1 MPLALWSVSNFNLN
15 QQRTMD
21 TPITTPRGTVTIRS
35 AREEDAPAYRDLR
48 LEALR
53 NHPEAFSSDYAAN
66 LAQPMT
72 FWTERLSNSPDSGVM
87 IYFAVHDPPLIGMCG
102 ITRQNSPKLQHS
114 ATIVGMYIRP
124 DWRGFRIAEGLV
136 TACVDWARTLDVK
149 IVKLAVVTTNTR
161 AIRCYARCGFQVYGI
176 EPQAL
181 YYDGVFYDELLM
193 ARTT

>member
-1 MPLALWSVSNFNLN
+1 
-15 QQRTMD
+15 MD
-21 TPITTPRGTVTIRS
+21 ISITTSHRTVTIRT

-53 NHPEAFSSDYAAN
+53 NHPEAFSADYTAN

-72 FWTERLSNSPDSGVM
+72 FWADRLRLNSPDSAVM
-87 IYFAVHDPPLIGMCG
+87 IYFAVHDPQLVGMCG
-102 ITRQNSPKLQHS
+102 ITRTNSPKLQHS
-114 ATIVGMYIRP
+114 ATIVGMYVRP
-124 DWRGFRIAEGLV
+124 DWRGLRIAEGLV
-136 TACVDWARTLDVK
+136 TACVEWARTQEVK
-149 IVKLAVVTTNTR
+149 IIKLAVVTTNTR

>member
-1 MPLALWSVSNFNLN
+1 
-15 QQRTMD
+15 MD
-21 TPITTPRGTVTIRS
+21 TTITTPRGTVTIRA

-66 LAQPMT
+66 LAKPMT
-72 FWTERLSNSPDSGVM
+72 FWTERLRSDSTDSTVM
-87 IYFAVHDPPLIGMCG
+87 TYFAVHDQQLIGMCG
-102 ITRQNSPKLQHS
+102 ITHTDSPKIRHS
-114 ATIVGMYIRP
+114 ANIVGMYVRP
-124 DWRGFRIAEGLV
+124 DWRGFRIAEGLI
-136 TACVDWARTLDVK
+136 TICMDWARTQGVK

-193 ARTT
+193 TRAI

>member
-1 MPLALWSVSNFNLN
+1 METS
-15 QQRTMD
+15 
-21 TPITTPRGTVTIRS
+21 ITTPRGTVAIRS

-53 NHPEAFSSDYAAN
+53 NHPEAFSSDYAAS
-66 LAQPMT
+66 LAKPMT
-72 FWTERLSNSPDSGVM
+72 FWTERLRFNSTDSAVM
-87 IYFAVHDPPLIGMCG
+87 IYFAVHDQQLIGTCG
-102 ITRQNSPKLQHS
+102 IIRTNSPKIQHS
-114 ATIVGMYIRP
+114 ANIVGMYVRP

-136 TACVDWARTLDVK
+136 TACMDWARTLAIK
-149 IVKLAVVTTNTR
+149 TVKLAVVTTNTR

-181 YYDGVFYDELLM
+181 YYDDVFYDELLM